1 MQRQMIMGASY
12 ANVSRRVSMDLSDR
26 DQLYVRAG
34 RAGQVEQVGRVAG
47 EDVIAILSEAEQGRV
62 DDV

>member
-1 MQRQMIMGASY
+1 MIMGASY

-26 DQLYVRAG
+26 DQLYVRSG